1 VLKDERAVPEPERRM
16 RCVAGKN
23 LKNPENAAGRH
34 KEKKHEENETKHPAA
49 HGDLTLCKD
58 IRMEWTGGS
67 SHNDKFDG
75 PGLGQ

>member
-1 VLKDERAVPEPERRM
+1 VLNCECSVREFKRRM
-16 RCVAGKN
+16 RTVPGKN
-23 LKNPENAAGRH
+23 LKGPESAASRN
-34 KEKKHEENETKHPAA
+34 KEKKDEKNETNDPAA